1 VTLKKLAPMNRL
13 SRIVVALL
21 ALACAGVWP
30 LPAMGQDQTGSI
42 SGDEIVALNAK
53 RAEAGVAVSA
63 ARKKLAIR
71 RVIREAESLIKKHP
85 SAPNRYEVLSII
97 FRSQQVLFSLDKS
110 VTNRK
115 AFLATCGKLAAAPNE
130 YAALRLDADL
140 LLTQAKSAR
149 QGGDS
154 HARSNALRPLV
165 ERYRDTEVEAK
176 VIRIA
181 MIMALEFGNNR
192 LVNDLRKVIA
202 QRLPGNMDLINFQR
216 DKLAGQVF
224 GAPFIGTFE
233 WGDGKTA
240 RFPMDFLGTTT
251 AVYFWSKDDGGLK
264 DLKELAEAWK
274 KAAADPE
281 KNAAL
286 NGFSGDV
293 SDLSS
298 SVNGRFRF
306 VSINLDDLPDAGES
320 ILREHGL
327 DWPVLRLKDGRDNP
341 IYKAYCRYD
350 PRVVTVNPTGYA
362 AIFMSSG
369 RSSRGYERNLQS
381 WLARQWTRPDY
392 NSQLQSMFAGEFL
405 VMDPQGAFDPA
416 APPEWKAVASEDSA
430 NQDKLPRTVASVLE
444 EKLRAIQSCFI
455 APPARY
461 RASFAEV
468 RTNYE
473 KANALCLAVIASHP
487 SAPDL
492 WVVRN
497 RRIVALLGLWKLKAE
512 YQYFAAALEEAKV
525 ALEADPPPGT
535 DVIARFCLAR
545 GSLRNADID
554 PESVIRGFAGA
565 GGQRASGPVL
575 AAAALLALDVA
586 DRKLHEEFRRAYLD
600 EYSEHPPMWTATAFF
615 LDRYHRYWM
624 YHPPFVAGW
633 TYGRRQGHFLGI
645 GEPEDANRTLQ
656 IELKTFEGD
665 MVLFPRKDEN
675 KWTVISFVSGAD
687 GNSYLSQYGKFAE
700 ERPVDDVNLL
710 TAVLNDDAEVV
721 RKVLEAKK
729 IPETFPTMLVPGG
742 MQNPVVQKLGM
753 IVEDGENQP
762 GHQKNPNL
770 LLLRPDG
777 SIALSLSGLTM
788 KFMKANVIQNVIE
801 LHDEKMVDEALTRG
815 NLDEAKRLAF
825 AHAPV
830 EQLRPP
836 DAPKNWKPKKIS
848 IPHLRSRAKV
858 CLAMGDLKAA
868 HVDAEQV
875 YLAVN
880 QKAGYISLRT
890 DELEEIEALR
900 ETIRKTRDEAKQ

>member
-1 VTLKKLAPMNRL
+1 MNRP

-21 ALACAGVWP
+21 VLAGAGVWS
-30 LPAMGQDQTGSI
+30 LPAMGQDQAGSI
-42 SGDEIVALNAK
+42 SGDIIVALKAK
-53 RAEAGVAVSA
+53 RAEAGEAVSA

-71 RVIREAESLIKKHP
+71 RVIREAESLLKKHP
-85 SAPNRYEVLSII
+85 SAPNRYEVLSIL
-97 FRSQQVLFSLDKS
+97 FRSQQALVSLDNS
-110 VTNRK
+110 ATNRK
-115 AFLATCGKLAAAPNE
+115 AFLETCGKLAEAPNE

-140 LLTQAKSAR
+140 LLTQVESAR

-154 HARSNALRPLV
+154 HARSDALRPLV
-165 ERYRDTEVEAK
+165 ERYRDTDVEAK
-176 VIRIA
+176 VIRVA

-202 QRLPGNMDLINFQR
+202 QRLPGDMDLINFQR

-251 AVYFWSKDDGGLK
+251 AVYFWSKDDGGIE

-274 KAAADPE
+274 KALADPE
-281 KNAAL
+281 KNTP
-286 NGFSGDV
+286 
-293 SDLSS
+293 
-298 SVNGRFRF
+298 GRFRF

-320 ILREHGL
+320 ILREQGL
-327 DWPVLRLKDGRDNP
+327 DWPALRLKDGRDNP

-350 PRVVTVNPTGYA
+350 PRVITINPTGYA
-362 AIFMSSG
+362 AIFMSGG
-369 RSSRGYERNLQS
+369 RSSGGYERNLQS

-392 NSQLQSMFAGEFL
+392 NSHLQSIFMGEFL
-405 VMDPQGAFDPA
+405 VIDPEDPFDPA
-416 APPEWKAVASEDSA
+416 APPEWKAATERDST
-430 NQDKLPRTVASVLE
+430 NQDKLPRTDASVPE

-461 RASFAEV
+461 HVPFVEM

-473 KANALCLAVIASHP
+473 KADALCREAIASHP

-512 YQYFAAALEEAKV
+512 YQYFAAAVEEAKAAV
-525 ALEADPPPGT
+525 DADHPPGT

-545 GSLRNADID
+545 ESLHNAEVDA
-554 PESVIRGFAGA
+554 ESVIRDFAEANGKK
-565 GGQRASGPVL
+565 ASGPVL
-575 AAAALLALDVA
+575 AAAALLALDIA
-586 DRKLHEEFRRAYLD
+586 DRKLHEEYRRAYLD
-600 EYSEHPPMWTATAFF
+600 EYSEHPPMWTATAFL

-633 TYGRRQGHFLGI
+633 TYGRRQGYFLGI
-645 GEPEDANRTLQ
+645 GEPEDAKRTLQ
-656 IELKTFEGD
+656 IELKTLDGD
-665 MVLFPRKDEN
+665 TLRFPRKDEG
-675 KWTVISFVSGAD
+675 KWTVISFVSSAEGS
-687 GNSYLSQYGKFAE
+687 SYLSRYGKFVE
-700 ERPVDDVNLL
+700 ERPVDDLNLL
-710 TAVLNDDAEVV
+710 TAVLNGGAEMT

-729 IPETFPTMLVPGG
+729 SPDPFPTMLVPGG
-742 MQNPVVQKLGM
+742 MQNPIVQKLG
-753 IVEDGENQP
+753 ILKED
-762 GHQKNPNL
+762 KRPNL
-770 LLLRPDG
+770 VLLRPDG
-777 SIALSLSGLTM
+777 SIAVALSGLTM
-788 KFMKANVIQNVIE
+788 RFLKDNVIQNVIE
-801 LHDEKMVDEALTRG
+801 SHDEKMVDEVLARG
-815 NLDEAKRLAF
+815 DLDQAKRLAF

-836 DAPKNWKPKKIS
+836 DAPRNWKPKKIS

-858 CLAMGDLKAA
+858 YLAMGELESAA
-868 HVDAEQV
+868 DDAEQV

-880 QKAGYISLRT
+880 QKAGYISMRT
-890 DELEEIEALR
+890 DDLEEAEALR
-900 ETIRKTRDEAKQ
+900 EAIRKKRDESGARTE

>member
-1 VTLKKLAPMNRL
+1 MKELAPMNRF
-13 SRIVVALL
+13 SRMVIALL
-21 ALACAGVWP
+21 VLVGASVLHFPV
-30 LPAMGQDQTGSI
+30 MGQNQADSI
-42 SGDEIVALNAK
+42 SGDKIVALNAK
-53 RAEAGVAVSA
+53 RSEAGAAVSA

-71 RVIREAESLIKKHP
+71 RVIREGEALLKKHP
-85 SAPNRYEVLSII
+85 SASNRYEVLGIL
-97 FRSQQVLFSLDKS
+97 FRSQQVLVSLDNS
-110 VTNRK
+110 TTNRK
-115 AFLATCGKLAAAPNE
+115 AFLATCEKLAAAPNE

-140 LLTQAKSAR
+140 LLTQAESAR

-154 HARSNALRPLV
+154 HARSNTLRPLV
-165 ERYRDTEVEAK
+165 ERYQDTEVEAK

-202 QRLPGNMDLINFQR
+202 QRLPGDIDLINFQR

-251 AVYFWSKDDGGLK
+251 AVYFWSKDNGGLE

-274 KAAADPE
+274 KALADPE

-293 SDLSS
+293 SDLSN
-298 SVNGRFRF
+298 SVNGRFRL
-306 VSINLDDLPDAGES
+306 VSINLDDLPDAGKS

-327 DWPVLRLKDGRDNP
+327 DWPALRLKGGRDNP

-392 NSQLQSMFAGEFL
+392 NSHLQSIFAGEFL
-405 VMDPQGAFDPA
+405 VMDPQGAFDPT
-416 APPEWKAVASEDSA
+416 APPEWKAANKRNSE
-430 NQDKLPRTVASVLE
+430 NQDKLPRTAASVPE
-444 EKLRAIQSCFI
+444 GKLRAIQSCFI

-461 RASFAEV
+461 RASFEQM
-468 RTNYE
+468 RSNYE
-473 KANALCLAVIASHP
+473 KADALCREAISSHS

-512 YQYFAAALEEAKV
+512 YQYFADAVEEARAALDAKH
-525 ALEADPPPGT
+525 PSGT
-535 DVIARFCLAR
+535 DVVARFCLAR
-545 GSLRNADID
+545 ESLRKADVD
-554 PESVIRGFAGA
+554 SESVIRKFAQS
-565 GGQRASGPVL
+565 GGKKASGPVL
-575 AAAALLALDVA
+575 SAAALLALDVA
-586 DRKLHEEFRRAYLD
+586 DRKLHEEYRRAYLD
-600 EYSEHPPMWTATAFF
+600 EYAETPAMWTATAFF

-633 TYGRRQGHFLGI
+633 TYGRRQGYFLGI
-645 GEPEDANRTLQ
+645 GEPEDANRSLQ
-656 IELKTFEGD
+656 IELKTLDGD
-665 MVLFPRKDEN
+665 TVRFPKKDED
-675 KWTVISFVSGAD
+675 KWTVISFVSSAEGS
-687 GNSYLSQYGKFAE
+687 SYLARYGKFAE
-700 ERPVDDVNLL
+700 ERAFDNVNLL
-710 TAVLNDDAEVV
+710 TAVLNDDANATQ
-721 RKVLEAKK
+721 KVLKAKK
-729 IPETFPTMLVPGG
+729 SPDPYPTMLVPGG
-742 MQNPVVQKLGM
+742 MQNPIVKKLGM

-762 GHQKNPNL
+762 SHHRKPNL

-788 KFMKANVIQNVIE
+788 RFLKENVIQNVIE
-801 LHDEKMVDEALTRG
+801 LNDEKMVNEALTRG
-815 NLDEAKRLAF
+815 DLDEAKRLVF

-836 DAPKNWKPKKIS
+836 DAPRNWKPKKIS

-858 CLAMGDLKAA
+858 CLAMGELKAA
-868 HVDAEQV
+868 YADAEEV

-880 QKAGYISLRT
+880 QKAGYISMRT

-900 ETIRKTRDEAKQ
+900 ETIRKTRDESK